1 MCSANVKD
9 LGVLISSN
17 LKWSCHISQIVTSA
31 FTCWYRILK
40 SFPSKNVWTL
50 PKAYITYVHP
60 KLEYNTLAWSPHLKR
75 DAVYLC
81 SIKSVQKNF
90 TRKICICCNIPFSSD
105 VDRLS
110 KLNLKSLEY
119 RRLEFDLI
127 LTYKICYH

>member
-1 MCSANVKD
+1 MVWDLRSLCNKADYAIIRYAINRIQLYLGMVSSYYVCSPHTP
-9 LGVLISSN
+9 
-17 LKWSCHISQIVTSA
+17 HIT
-31 FTCWYRILK
+31 
-40 SFPSKNVWTL
+40 
-50 PKAYITYVHP
+50 KAYITYVRP
-60 KLEYNTLAWSPHLKR
+60 KLEYIISAWSPHLKR

-90 TRKICICCNIPFSSD
+90 TRKICICCIIPFSSD

-119 RRLEFDLI
+119 CRLEFDLI